1 MTHEATTTRE
11 EPVRAGSLRV
21 FERGT
26 YDLLQPVDIE
36 GLRAH
41 NRDHKSKAL
50 VDKRMSER
58 EAVSRFFTDDSY
70 VGIELYGTVRCPMS
84 IVREMIRQI
93 RERRITNLRI
103 TGQGCFEQELLVN
116 TGAIKASDW
125 TYTGLEV
132 YGISPSW
139 RRAVEG
145 GVVERV
151 CEWSNAAIAWR
162 YKAAA
167 MGVPFLPVQ
176 VMQGT
181 DTLRCSSAMVI
192 ENPYGSGKV
201 ALVPALIADLGVVHV
216 SRCDK
221 HGNCQIDGISGF
233 ARELAR
239 ASRRLIVSTEEI
251 VDTEVIREH
260 PDRTLI
266 PYFLVDA
273 VVEAPFG
280 SHPGEMAGA
289 YVRDE
294 PHIKGYYEDAR
305 DPERAQAYMER
316 WIYAVRDHEAYLD
329 LVGRRHLETLRLGRE
344 V

>member
-1 MTHEATTTRE
+1 MTHDVATD
-11 EPVRAGSLRV
+11 ALRI
-21 FERGT
+21 FERGE

-41 NRDHKSKAL
+41 NRANKSKAL
-50 VDKRMSER
+50 VDKRMTEK
-58 EAVSRFFTDDSY
+58 EAVSRFFEDGQY
-70 VGIELYGTVRCPMS
+70 LGIELYGTVRCPMS
-84 IVREMIRQI
+84 VVREVIRQI
-93 RERRITNLRI
+93 RERKIENLRI
-103 TGQGCFEQELLVN
+103 VGQGCYEMELLVN
-116 TGAIKASDW
+116 TGAIKGSDW

-139 RRAVEG
+139 RRAVES

-162 YKAAA
+162 FKAGG

-192 ENPYGSGKV
+192 ENPYGPGKV
-201 ALVPALIADLGVVHV
+201 ALVPALVADLGIIHV
-216 SRCDK
+216 SRADK
-221 HGNCQIDGISGF
+221 YGNCQIDGISGF
-233 ARELAR
+233 AREMSR
-239 ASRRLIVSTEEI
+239 ASKRLIVSAEEI
-251 VDTEVIREH
+251 VDTDVIRAH

-294 PHIKGYYEDAR
+294 PHIKGYYADAKDAEKAR
-305 DPERAQAYMER
+305 GYMEQ
-316 WIYAVRDHEAYLD
+316 WIYQVADHDAYLD
-329 LVGRRHLETLRLGRE
+329 LVGRDHLESLRLGRE

>member
-1 MTHEATTTRE
+1 MTHDVATD
-11 EPVRAGSLRV
+11 ALRIHD
-21 FERGT
+21 RGE

-41 NRDHKSKAL
+41 NRANKSKAL
-50 VDKRMSER
+50 IDKRMTEK
-58 EAVSRFFTDDSY
+58 EAVSRFLEDGQY
-70 VGIELYGTVRCPMS
+70 LGIELYGTVRCPMS

-93 RERRITNLRI
+93 RDRKISNLRI
-103 TGQGCFEQELLVN
+103 AGQGCYEQELLVN

-151 CEWSNAAIAWR
+151 CEWSNAALAWR
-162 YKAAA
+162 FKAAG

-192 ENPYGSGKV
+192 DNPYGEGKV
-201 ALVPALIADLGVVHV
+201 AIVPALIVDLGIIHV
-216 SRCDK
+216 SRADRY
-221 HGNCQIDGISGF
+221 GNCQIDGISGF
-233 ARELAR
+233 AREMAR
-239 ASRRLIVSTEEI
+239 ASKRLIVSAEEI
-251 VDTEVIREH
+251 VDTDVIREH
-260 PDRTLI
+260 PDRTQI

-294 PHIKGYYEDAR
+294 PHIKGYYTDAK
-305 DPERAQAYMER
+305 DAEKAQEYMER
-316 WIYAVRDHEAYLD
+316 WIYEVPDHQAYLD
-329 LVGRRHLETLRLGRE
+329 LVGRDHLETLRLGRE
-344 V
+344 A

>member
-1 MTHEATTTRE
+1 MTQDDATQIG
-11 EPVRAGSLRV
+11 AMDALRV
-21 FERGT
+21 FDRGE

-41 NRDHKSKAL
+41 NRANKSKAL
-50 VDKRMSER
+50 VDKRMTEK
-58 EAVSRFFTDDSY
+58 EAVSRFFEDGQY
-70 VGIELYGTVRCPMS
+70 LGIELYGTVRCPMS
-84 IVREMIRQI
+84 VVREVIRQI
-93 RERRITNLRI
+93 RDRNITNLRI
-103 TGQGCFEQELLVN
+103 CGQGCFEQELLAN
-116 TGAIKASDW
+116 TGAIKGSDW

-139 RRAVEG
+139 RRAVESG
-145 GVVERV
+145 AVERV

-162 YKAAA
+162 FKAAG

-192 ENPYGSGKV
+192 ENPYGAGKV
-201 ALVPALIADLGVVHV
+201 ALVPALIVDLGLIHV
-216 SRCDK
+216 SRADK
-221 HGNCQIDGISGF
+221 YGNCQIDGISGF
-233 ARELAR
+233 AREMSR
-239 ASRRLIVSTEEI
+239 ASKRLIVSAEEI
-251 VDTEVIREH
+251 VDTDVIREH
-260 PDRTLI
+260 PDRTQI

-294 PHIKGYYEDAR
+294 PHIKSYYQDAQ
-305 DPERAQAYMER
+305 DAEKAQTYMEK
-316 WIYAVRDHEAYLD
+316 WIYAVPDHEQYLD
-329 LVGRRHLETLRLGRE
+329 LVGRDHLESLRLGRD